1 MAKNKNRSG
10 RDDPLTSLIQ
20 PLPRPSPTIVVAPSN
35 YTTLLEVQDNRAY
48 YPEDTRP
55 ALDIAGRPH
64 TLQYP
69 SPKKTKLNKDRFA
82 YLRAFPSS
90 RVQFTNSQN
99 VLLCIRRKRRK
110 EVLHALKKTGR
121 GKGKQRRP
129 RRSRYSSIS
138 C

>member
-1 MAKNKNRSG
+1 MAKGSKSRTG
-10 RDDPLTSLIQ
+10 RDDLSSLIA
-20 PLPRPSPTIVVAPSN
+20 PLPRPAPAITLSPSN
-35 YTTLLEVQDNRAY
+35 YTNLLEVQDNRAY
-48 YPEDTRP
+48 YPEDFRP

-64 TLQYP
+64 TLQSP

-82 YLRAFPSS
+82 SLRAFPSS

-99 VLLCIRRKRRK
+99 VLLCVRRKRRK

-121 GKGKQRRP
+121 GKRKQRRP